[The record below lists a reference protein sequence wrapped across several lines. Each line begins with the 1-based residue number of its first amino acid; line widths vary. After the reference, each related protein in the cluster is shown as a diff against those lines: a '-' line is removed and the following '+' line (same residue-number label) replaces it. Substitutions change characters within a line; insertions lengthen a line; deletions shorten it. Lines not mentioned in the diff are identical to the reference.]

1 MRDRGGASVPPR
13 LSEKEI
19 IMAQDDVAHWKERNT
34 DHGVIED
41 MKDVYGVMS
50 EDEEMV
56 VIRGVRYVN
65 FDTGTYSDLI
75 NDTLSCESCKQKRLQ
90 HLIAEYA
97 EMMAVVQGMYPKLQF
112 DKWWEDEQ
120 HLIEFERN
128 AKDYG
133 QSVNLDSIL

>member
-1 MRDRGGASVPPR
+1 MRDGGGASVPPH

-19 IMAQDDVAHWKERNT
+19 VMAQDDVADWKEKNT

-75 NDTLSCESCKQKRLQ
+75 NDTLSCEGCKEKRLQ
-90 HLIAEYA
+90 DLIAKHA
-97 EMMAVVQGMYPKLQF
+97 EALAVAQGMYPKLQ
-112 DKWWEDEQ
+112 
-120 HLIEFERN
+120 L
-128 AKDYG
+128 
-133 QSVNLDSIL
+133 L